1 MLKID
6 SITYSSTAIHTK
18 RMKKQAVADS
28 KNKNKA
34 NYKDTRI
41 TLTEGSSA
49 AFFCRYFEHVLV
61 CWEILRKNKLAGN
74 LKGIYIK
81 QS

>member
-6 SITYSSTAIHTK
+6 SITYSSAAIHTK

-41 TLTEGSSA
+41 TLKET
-49 AFFCRYFEHVLV
+49 VLV
-61 CWEILRKNKLAGN
+61 PFFIVTLNVF
-74 LKGIYIK
+74 
-81 QS
+81 